1 MKKMRL
7 DNVFGFHGYRIV
19 KENKDPG
26 CSLKERTITGVW
38 ASWQSVVLVLCD
50 DGYVRVHFLGKQE
63 ENWISK
69 EDVTALDNWQ

>member
-26 CSLKERTITGVW
+26 GSLKERAITRDW
-38 ASWQSVVLVLCD
+38 ASWQSVALVFCND
-50 DGYVRVHFLGKQE
+50 DYVSVHFLGKQE
-63 ENWISK
+63 DIWISK
-69 EDVTALDNWQ
+69 EDVRALDDWR